1 MSNNFANIKKL
12 FVNSNIKKAAERGA
26 GIMKQ
31 LLYGMVGGGPGA
43 FIGDA
48 HRKAISLDSSAKLA
62 AGCFSRDMDKCLD
75 QGKELGIDTERCYK
89 DYKEMAIKESTRD
102 DGIDFV
108 VIVTPNHTHY
118 EIAKAFLEAGINVSC
133 EKPLVTSVDEA
144 NELQAIANEKKLLF
158 MVTYTYIGHITMKY
172 MRDLVKNGEIGT
184 VRTVMAEYPQ
194 GWLYNEN
201 DCGGKQG
208 EWRCDP
214 KRSGRVN
221 CLGDLGTH
229 VENAVSTVTG
239 LKIKRVLAKM
249 DIIVPGRKLDDN
261 DQILVEY
268 EGGATGIYW
277 TSQFAIGCDNSLR
290 LRIYGSKGTLLWFQ
304 ENPEE
309 LILIRGDGIR
319 QSIKRGYA
327 AVSCDAA
334 KYGRLPAGHTEGW
347 IEAMGNLYD
356 SFTDCLEA
364 KKNGTFNNDM
374 IDYPTIDEGVNG
386 LRYVEACLKSNDNGN
401 IWVEL

>member
-1 MSNNFANIKKL
+1 MKK
-12 FVNSNIKKAAERGA
+12 
-26 GIMKQ
+26 

-62 AGCFSRDMDKCLD
+62 AGCFSRDPDKCLK
-75 QGKELGIDTERCYK
+75 QGNELGIDTDRCYR
-89 DYKEMAIKESTRD
+89 DYKEMALSESLRD

-118 EIAKAFLEAGINVSC
+118 EIAKAFLEAGINVAC
-133 EKPLVTSVDEA
+133 DKPLVTSVKEAKELQSLA
-144 NELQAIANEKKLLF
+144 NEENLLF
-158 MVTYTYIGHITMKY
+158 MVTYTYTGHVTMKY
-172 MRDLVKNGEIGT
+172 MRDLIKKGEIGT

-201 DCGGKQG
+201 EHGGKQG

-229 VENAVSTVTG
+229 VENAVATVTG

-249 DIIVPGRKLDDN
+249 DIVVPGRKLDDN
-261 DQILVEY
+261 DQILIEY
-268 EGGATGIYW
+268 EGGATGINW

-309 LILIRGDGIR
+309 LILIKEDGIR

-327 AVSCDAA
+327 AVTNDAA
-334 KYGRLPAGHTEGW
+334 RYARLPAGHTEGW
-347 IEAMGNLYD
+347 LEAMGNLYD
-356 SFTDCLEA
+356 SFTGCLEA
-364 KKNGTFNNDM
+364 KKNGTFNKDM
-374 IDYPTIDEGVNG
+374 IDYPTIDEGMDG

>member
-1 MSNNFANIKKL
+1 
-12 FVNSNIKKAAERGA
+12 
-26 GIMKQ
+26 MKQ

-62 AGCFSRDMDKCLD
+62 AGCFSRDVEKCLE
-75 QGKELGIDTERCYK
+75 QGKELGINTDRCYK
-89 DYKEMAIKESTRD
+89 DYKEMALKESARD

-118 EIAKAFLEAGINVSC
+118 EIAKAFLEAGINVAC
-133 EKPLVTSVDEA
+133 DKPLVTSVDEA
-144 NELQAIANEKKLLF
+144 KELQVLAKEKDLLF
-158 MVTYTYIGHITMKY
+158 MVTYTYTGHLTMKY
-172 MRDLVKNGEIGT
+172 MRDLIKNGEIGT

-214 KRSGRVN
+214 NRSGRVN

-229 VENAVSTVTG
+229 VENAVATVTG

-249 DIIVPGRKLDDN
+249 DIVVPGRRLDDN

-268 EGGATGIYW
+268 EGGATGINW

-309 LILIRGDGIR
+309 LILIREDGIR

-327 AVSCDAA
+327 AISSGAA

-347 IEAMGNLYD
+347 LEAMGNLYD
-356 SFTDCLEA
+356 SFTDCLTA
-364 KKNGTFNNDM
+364 KKNGTFTDDM
-374 IDYPTIDEGVNG
+374 IDYPTIDEGVDG
-386 LRYVEACLKSNDNGN
+386 LKYVEACLKSNDNGN

>member
-1 MSNNFANIKKL
+1 MKK
-12 FVNSNIKKAAERGA
+12 
-26 GIMKQ
+26 

-62 AGCFSRDMDKCLD
+62 AGCFSRDPDKCLK
-75 QGKELGIDTERCYK
+75 QGNELGIDTNRCYR
-89 DYKEMAIKESTRD
+89 DYKEMALSESLRD

-118 EIAKAFLEAGINVSC
+118 EIAKAFLEAGINVAC
-133 EKPLVTSVDEA
+133 DKPLVTSVKEA
-144 NELQAIANEKKLLF
+144 KELQSLANEKNLLF
-158 MVTYTYIGHITMKY
+158 MVTYTYTGHVTMKY
-172 MRDLVKNGEIGT
+172 MRDLIKKGEIGT

-201 DCGGKQG
+201 EHGGKQG

-229 VENAVSTVTG
+229 VENAVATVTG

-249 DIIVPGRKLDDN
+249 DIVVPGRKLDDN
-261 DQILVEY
+261 DQILIEY
-268 EGGATGIYW
+268 EGGATGISW

-309 LILIRGDGIR
+309 LILIKEDGIR

-327 AVSCDAA
+327 AVTNDAA
-334 KYGRLPAGHTEGW
+334 RYARLPAGHTEGW
-347 IEAMGNLYD
+347 LEAMGNLYD

-364 KKNGTFNNDM
+364 KKNGTFNKDM
-374 IDYPTIDEGVNG
+374 IDYPTIDEGVDG